1 MLLMIRAACVWLY
14 RGLSFD
20 LDVPPTPHPPTQVF
34 FFDYRPA
41 AGWYMRH
48 VELGLLVILSAMRAV
63 LPWPTA
69 LGSIALK
76 AGLLSTSLLAA
87 LVTVLVVRPFLAS
100 EAWMGWVR
108 ALLLLVSLL
117 CVTLNA
123 AAGAVFIDLGGV
135 ALRSALDVG
144 AVIAF
149 CASVATMAVL
159 FGGVAW
165 HVYSD
170 ALAERRRLDASRA
183 RLRRF
188 EQQRMR
194 ALLAGGGGV
203 STASPSSTAHLTWS
217 ARGDATKVCAS
228 TPPSARLLRD
238 GVDVLGA
245 DEAILAANVE
255 PAAATSA
262 SHRSLKRGS
271 VFSSRQLLHAPQLS
285 VTLRAAAVRCDG

>member
-1 MLLMIRAACVWLY
+1 
-14 RGLSFD
+14 
-20 LDVPPTPHPPTQVF
+20 
-34 FFDYRPA
+34 
-41 AGWYMRH
+41 MRH
-48 VELGLLVILSAMRAV
+48 VELGLLVILSALRAV
-63 LPWPTA
+63 LPWPTT
-69 LGSIALK
+69 LGAIALK
-76 AGLLSTSLLAA
+76 AALLSVSLLAA
-87 LVTVLVVRPFLAS
+87 LVTVLVVRPFLAA

-117 CVTLNA
+117 CVALNA
-123 AAGAVFIDLGGV
+123 AAGAVFVGFGGV
-135 ALRSALDVG
+135 MLQSALDVG

-149 CASVATMAVL
+149 CASVVTMAVL

-194 ALLAGGGGV
+194 ALLTGAGSV
-203 STASPSSTAHLTWS
+203 ATASPSSTAQPGRS
-217 ARGDATKVCAS
+217 AQGVAS
-228 TPPSARLLRD
+228 SVGAVTQPPSARILRD

-245 DEAILAANVE
+245 DDATLAANVE
-255 PAAATSA
+255 SASATSA

-271 VFSSRQLLHAPQLS
+271 VFSARQLSLAPQLS
-285 VTLRAAAVRCDG
+285 VALRAAAVRSVRLVPESDKERTRLHQDDYSAAELRD